1 MKPEVELEAE
11 GLRLRAWRRGD
22 EPALVKYANNRK
34 IWRNLSDRFPHPYRP
49 RDARW
54 WVDLQDR
61 PDFHEIAFAIEH
73 GGEAV
78 GGIGLSPRD
87 DLQVKVGEI
96 GYWVGEPFW
105 GQGLATAAVVL
116 LTRWAFAELDLV
128 RIYATVLDWNPG
140 SARVLEKAGYELEA
154 RLKKNIFKDGEI
166 IDSLLYASV
175 RGPSRSEACG
185 SGAGDG
191 GARPRRSGRRDPS
204 GRPGSRGRCAAALRS
219 SRR

>member
-34 IWRNLSDRFPHPYRP
+34 IWRNLTDRFPHPYRLQ
-49 RDARW
+49 DARW
-54 WVDLQDR
+54 WVDLQDQ
-61 PDFHEIAFAIEH
+61 PDFHEIAFAIER

-87 DLQVKVGEI
+87 DLQIKVAEI
-96 GYWVGEPFW
+96 GYWVGEPLW

-128 RIYATVLDWNPG
+128 RIYANVLDWNPG

-154 RLKKNIFKDGEI
+154 RLKRNIFKDGEI

-175 RGPSRSEACG
+175 R
-185 SGAGDG
+185 
-191 GARPRRSGRRDPS
+191 
-204 GRPGSRGRCAAALRS
+204 
-219 SRR
+219 